1 MKNQKTIKRKLLSS
15 SNNSNSSDT
24 TFQWKVVKDF
34 FLDLLNLLKNKKIEE
49 KDERVSY
56 FDFENELKNSLKDIV
71 KWQKDRGVY
80 SIFLSLS
87 RELLEKILEALNS
100 GRDIEAI
107 IEEFKNQK
115 CSMIREINLDPKFDQ
130 IDAINFENYFKEENI
145 FDGSFTDKVV
155 ELAHKYCNRAVKEIK
170 SELESGLRYNDKEF
184 LKEKVEALLYRFRD

>member
-1 MKNQKTIKRKLLSS
+1 MKNQKTIKRKVLSS

-80 SIFLSLS
+80 SIYLSLS

-100 GRDIEAI
+100 GRNIEAI

>member
-1 MKNQKTIKRKLLSS
+1 MKNQKTIKRKVLSS

-24 TFQWKVVKDF
+24 TFQWKDVKDF
-34 FLDLLNLLKNKKIEE
+34 LLNLLKNKKIEE

>member
-1 MKNQKTIKRKLLSS
+1 MKNQKTIKRKVLSS

-80 SIFLSLS
+80 SIYLSLS